1 MTVRDILQ
9 PQALAELEAAEVDV
23 DVLRDVRRQRLD
35 VELARDLLD
44 DAADLRSGRLADEV
58 HEDGGL
64 DRLVESDLVE
74 VDVRDRAADRML
86 LVVLEHGVM
95 RGLLAVDQD
104 IDDPVE
110 AGRPGQGDP
119 QLPLTDD
126 EGLVRLPVEHAGD
139 QPLTPQALDVAG
151 AELVGSALLD
161 LENDSV
167 PGHGGEV

>member
-1 MTVRDILQ
+1 MES
-9 PQALAELEAAEVDV
+9 QALAELETGEVDV
-23 DVLRDVRRQRLD
+23 DELRDVRRQSLD
-35 VELARDLLD
+35 VELACDLLD
-44 DAADLRSGRLADEV
+44 YAAELRPRRLADEA
-58 HEDGGL
+58 HEHGGL

-74 VDVRDRAADRML
+74 VDVRDRAPDRML
-86 LVVLEHGVM
+86 LVVLEHGM
-95 RGLLAVDQD
+95 MWCLLAVDQD

-119 QLPLTDD
+119 ELPLTHD
-126 EGLVRLPVEHAGD
+126 EGLVRLPVEDAGN
-139 QPLTPQALDVAG
+139 QALTPQALDVAG